1 MTFEELIKLTRRQ
14 VVAIAIGLFTGL
26 FLSLVVVWLTPVS
39 YKASA
44 DAYVRVTVSQQT
56 DSYYAAS
63 QLATQK
69 VKAFVPVFTS
79 DAVAQGVID
88 SLGLDTTSAEL
99 SRSLSA
105 TNKNNTL
112 TITVTATAS
121 SASEARASGP
131 GGGPDRPAPRWGD
144 DPASDG
150 SEDSGEAEDSEDAWS
165 LTGRG
170 PSW

>member
-44 DAYVRVTVSQQT
+44 DAYVRVTVSQDGEAPQQT

-69 VKAFVPVFTS
+69 ERVE
-79 DAVAQGVID
+79 
-88 SLGLDTTSAEL
+88 SLKKLGA
-99 SRSLSA
+99 A
-105 TNKNNTL
+105 
-112 TITVTATAS
+112 
-121 SASEARASGP
+121 
-131 GGGPDRPAPRWGD
+131 
-144 DPASDG
+144 
-150 SEDSGEAEDSEDAWS
+150 EAE
-165 LTGRG
+165 GNG
-170 PSW
+170 K